1 MKFELF
7 DSHAHYNDKR
17 FDEDRNEIILENFN
31 KGIKYT
37 VCNGYNVE
45 SSKQAIEI
53 ANKNNCIYATSGISP
68 NDLSE
73 NTLEEIK
80 NIEEL
85 AKSNK
90 VVAIGEI
97 GLDYYWNK
105 ENKEFQKQVFIEQ
118 IKLANKLNLPITI
131 HTRDAHIDTID
142 ILKNVMSC
150 NKKGIFHC
158 CPLNVEL
165 IKEGLKL
172 GYYISFSGVV
182 TFKNAKPELAVN
194 EVPLDR
200 LLIETD
206 SPYLT
211 PEPYRKYVNEPKY
224 VVEVAKLISN
234 IYGISIEEVE
244 DITTKNALNLFE
256 INTL

>member
-142 ILKNVMSC
+142 ILKNIVPC

-211 PEPYRKYVNEPKY
+211 PEPYRGKRNDSSKVEFVAKKIAEIKGIS
-224 VVEVAKLISN
+224 VEEVAKNTFENAKKIYN
-234 IYGISIEEVE
+234 I
-244 DITTKNALNLFE
+244 
-256 INTL
+256 